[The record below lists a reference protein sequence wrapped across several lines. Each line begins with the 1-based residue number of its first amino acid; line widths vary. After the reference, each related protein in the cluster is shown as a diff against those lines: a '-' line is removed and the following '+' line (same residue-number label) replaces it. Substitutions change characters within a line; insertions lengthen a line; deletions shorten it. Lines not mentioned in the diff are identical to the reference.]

1 MSIILLNNPDFPY
14 TVYTQYGIYV
24 GLVVVAPLSTLLL
37 TSRYVVSEN
46 VTDSR
51 VNRMIENGIM
61 LLAACGVVVIAST
74 LLATQTPK
82 ASAVRRL

>member
-1 MSIILLNNPDFPY
+1 MSIILLNNPDFTY

-46 VTDSR
+46 ATDSR
-51 VNRMIENGIM
+51 VNRIIENGIM

-82 ASAVRRL
+82 ASAVCAL